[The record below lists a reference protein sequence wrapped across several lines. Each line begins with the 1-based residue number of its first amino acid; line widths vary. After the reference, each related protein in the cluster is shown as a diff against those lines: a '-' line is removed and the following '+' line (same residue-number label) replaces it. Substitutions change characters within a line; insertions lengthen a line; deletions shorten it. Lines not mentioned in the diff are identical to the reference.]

1 MTTALNLINQKF
13 QGQNKQTI
21 SARDL
26 HALLGSKRKFA
37 DWIKARVINSNI
49 FKENEDYIHISQNY
63 ETRTGG
69 TKREEY
75 YLTLKCA
82 SLIATAENKK
92 GLEIGYT
99 LLSNF
104 EKMQEEVL
112 KLQSQYSNLMNILCE
127 TNKEFFSLKEKTLY
141 LESAQVI
148 SKNKYN
154 LQEAAKELGACEKKF
169 CQRLRE
175 LGLLEHKLEYGKPV
189 NVPTWKAQ
197 GLIFK
202 EKKNINGFDR
212 TQSFITKEGI
222 KYFKSRI
229 TEYFSDIL
237 KEEVKRLV
245 QTNLTNLQLNYE
257 EKKQLLISL

>member
-1 MTTALNLINQKF
+1 MTHALNLINQNF
-13 QGQNKQTI
+13 QGQSKQTI

-37 DWIKARVINSNI
+37 DWIKARVVNSNI

-92 GLEIGYT
+92 GLEIGYI

-104 EKMQEEVL
+104 EKMQEEVIRL
-112 KLQSQYSNLMNILCE
+112 KASNNNLTNILSE
-127 TNKEFFSLKEKTLY
+127 TNKEFFRLKEKTLY
-141 LESAQVI
+141 LESAQIIV
-148 SKNKYN
+148 KDKYN
-154 LQEAAKELGACEKKF
+154 LQEAAKEIGACENGKSVNMPTYKGEKF
-169 CQRLRE
+169 IR
-175 LGLLEHKLEYGKPV
+175 
-189 NVPTWKAQ
+189 
-197 GLIFK
+197 K

-212 TQSFITKEGI
+212 TQSFITREGI

-229 TEYFSDIL
+229 TEYFADIL
-237 KEEVKRLV
+237 KEEVKRLA
-245 QTNLTNLQLNYE
+245 QPTLTNLRIKYE
-257 EKKQLLISL
+257 EKQQLLINI